1 MRRLEDH
8 VKRLTEQ
15 CEVESA
21 VRCDSMH
28 ACARTCSAGRPR
40 LSLSHYDACR
50 CARTS
55 RRACASSVPAPCSSA
70 GGAPTRKRAPTRRR
84 RPRGAPRPARAP
96 RPRATR
102 RRCHGG
108 TRSDLP
114 HPTQHH
120 CSLGPHSR
128 SHPHATP
135 GGAARAAGRAR
146 VRGTGGARRVPAAT
160 LRDGGCSPMPRWW
173 RPYCDPAC
181 RPMCSQARVACT
193 LLGGEVA
200 ALERRLANARAQ
212 ASRGAMLLREQA
224 RHVHGGQPRSPL
236 QRSTAAANARV
247 AVAVSGGGER
257 EAKARVRHSPPPP
270 PPPPPRSP
278 AEGGSVAAALTA
290 VAVEAETPSE
300 AEEVRLKPMPPGCIP
315 MQLQV
320 LQPHVPRLQPYVYRR
335 GRRCGCARQ
344 ARRAPP
350 RARGRRRRPRP
361 ERPGRQRGRQPRRVG
376 ASGAGAWPPSS
387 PA

>member
-1 MRRLEDH
+1 MRLEAAEAEAASL
-8 VKRLTEQ
+8 RAELG
-15 CEVESA
+15 A
-21 VRCDSMH
+21 VRREGGAREAAALREEEARRAAEAEAARLSVELRAAIVRAAAAEEEGAAAAELMEARRAAAEARRRREEEEVRAQGCNRTQPSLQPSI
-28 ACARTCSAGRPR
+28 AQGCGPCARGFDPVYPRLPRPHAPGARGARGRGRGHAAARGPREASDGAVRGRVGGALRQHARVRSRNACAGRPR

-181 RPMCSQARVACT
+181 RPMCS
-193 LLGGEVA
+193 
-200 ALERRLANARAQ
+200 
-212 ASRGAMLLREQA
+212 
-224 RHVHGGQPRSPL
+224 
-236 QRSTAAANARV
+236 
-247 AVAVSGGGER
+247 
-257 EAKARVRHSPPPP
+257 
-270 PPPPPRSP
+270 
-278 AEGGSVAAALTA
+278 
-290 VAVEAETPSE
+290 
-300 AEEVRLKPMPPGCIP
+300 
-315 MQLQV
+315 
-320 LQPHVPRLQPYVYRR
+320 
-335 GRRCGCARQ
+335 
-344 ARRAPP
+344 
-350 RARGRRRRPRP
+350 
-361 ERPGRQRGRQPRRVG
+361 
-376 ASGAGAWPPSS
+376 
-387 PA
+387 